1 MKMIAFD
8 LDGTLL
14 NSRKNITQA
23 TKQILKEISESG
35 VLVAFASGRLC
46 SSMLKYAAGIKQKIP
61 LITLNGAE
69 VFIGSEN
76 GLQQLYKITLPQ
88 KYADYL
94 IQYAKGKGFAVNYY
108 LDGRLY
114 AEKNEKVRQ
123 WIDLYVQQT
132 GTDYNF
138 LSSLGFLKGNFPSKV
153 IFVGNS
159 KEIDFQEKEFRSKWN
174 HSVYI
179 CRTWKHYLEFL
190 NIKADKGFGL
200 DQLAKA
206 YDIDLKDVIVF
217 GDAQN
222 DIPMFRKAGYSIA
235 VKNASEEVKSA
246 ADKVSQWSNDEDF
259 LVHEWNILKKSI

>member
-14 NSRKNITQA
+14 NSGKNITQA

-35 VLVAFASGRLC
+35 VVVAFASGRLC

-94 IQYAKGKGFAVNYY
+94 IQYAKGKDFAVNYY

-114 AEKNEKVRQ
+114 TEKNENA
-123 WIDLYVQQT
+123 L
-132 GTDYNF
+132 
-138 LSSLGFLKGNFPSKV
+138 PS
-153 IFVGNS
+153 I
-159 KEIDFQEKEFRSKWN
+159 I
-174 HSVYI
+174 
-179 CRTWKHYLEFL
+179 T
-190 NIKADKGFGL
+190 
-200 DQLAKA
+200 
-206 YDIDLKDVIVF
+206 
-217 GDAQN
+217 
-222 DIPMFRKAGYSIA
+222 
-235 VKNASEEVKSA
+235 
-246 ADKVSQWSNDEDF
+246 
-259 LVHEWNILKKSI
+259 